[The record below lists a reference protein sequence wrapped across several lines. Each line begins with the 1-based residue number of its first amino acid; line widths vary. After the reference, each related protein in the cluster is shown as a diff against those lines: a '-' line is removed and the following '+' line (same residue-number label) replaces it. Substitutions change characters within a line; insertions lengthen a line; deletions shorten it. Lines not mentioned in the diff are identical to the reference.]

1 MREKQGSGGAKARIH
16 LICAIVALLC
26 VAIMFVPAGRERGR
40 AQKRSSWAAACSYS
54 AWSRLW
60 RG

>member
-16 LICAIVALLC
+16 LICAIIALLC

-40 AQKRSSWAAACSYS
+40 ATQYS
-54 AWSRLW
+54 QVL
-60 RG
+60 